1 MSKTRKLLSVVLAL
15 VMVFSLATVAFA
27 VDFEE
32 TQDNTQT
39 WTLGNAVANGSDWDV
54 PVTLVT
60 NYATGAV
67 QFELALTGDLAV
79 KSVAIGAGYPYT
91 ADINVSKT
99 TNKVVIVPVT
109 NGLTGVETASEA
121 KAINGVIATVT
132 LTGTEGTVTIK
143 NDPKTATKPE
153 GTLIALRLDE
163 ANIVTGNLIAGQKVT
178 ATPNTVTIGASQD
191 PTLVVI
197 DGKDGVIDKSRTE
210 YNDPSS
216 YTSAADVSEGIN
228 SVTGYIYGVEIAD
241 YETIEDVFTVENGS
255 MEIVANASGC
265 ECGTGTLVNV
275 LDGSGNVFE
284 TYALVIFGDCNGDG
298 IMDLDDG
305 NIADLSSG
313 WSIDTYN
320 DGDPSGEV
328 ENELIRFAGDC
339 NADGNFDL
347 DDYNFMDLNSGWS
360 VEYIDPLYRDDG
372 QFSQFFTIDALN
384 A

>member
-1 MSKTRKLLSVVLAL
+1 MSKTRKILSVVLAL

-99 TNKVVIVPVT
+99 TNKVVIVPET
-109 NGLTGVETASEA
+109 YGLTGVETASEA

-132 LTGTEGTVTIK
+132 LTGTTGTVTIK

-178 ATPNTVTIGASQD
+178 ADPNTVTIGAAD
-191 PTLVVI
+191 PELVVI
-197 DGKDGVIDKSRTE
+197 DGTNGVIDITH
-210 YNDPSS
+210 NDL
-216 YTSAADVSEGIN
+216 AEEGDALLA
-228 SVTGYIYGVEIAD
+228 GYVYGVEVPDGEAIS
-241 YETIEDVFTVENGS
+241 DVFEVVGDGYMN
-255 MEIVANASGC
+255 IVANDAGSD
-265 ECGTGTLVNV
+265 CGTGVIVQVCKNSDDSV
-275 LDGSGNVFE
+275 VAE
-284 TYALVIFGDCNGDG
+284 YAFILFGDVDGTGEIDGTDAG
-298 IMDLDDG
+298 IMELHD
-305 NIADLSSG
+305 A
-313 WSIDTYN
+313 WDTRI
-320 DGDPSGEV
+320 
-328 ENELIRFAGDC
+328 ENPCFLFAGDVDGTTEIDGTDAGLAELHDAWDTRLVQ
-339 NADGNFDL
+339 ADVAVLVKPAD
-347 DDYNFMDLNSGWS
+347 
-360 VEYIDPLYRDDG
+360 
-372 QFSQFFTIDALN
+372 
-384 A
+384 